1 MKTILALFSFLYSLA
16 SQGQYYYNDII
27 GTLETNRQMKA
38 YLVNKVR
45 TVSVTGTDQRGAKTA
60 EFSEFQEVKEN
71 GTVLKTSSFNNL
83 NKTVIYSKFDNQG
96 RLIRTTDSS
105 TAVESSTTYEYDAR
119 DRITR
124 VQNTTKDPAN
134 DFSQAENHLWIYNAA
149 GQPERMWRILNNTD
163 SIEIRFTPDEQGNP
177 GDERVFKKGVET
189 TQYYSYFDE
198 DKKLKFAQTGVI
210 YYYYDDQNRLSDVVR
225 FNLKANRLLPD
236 FMFEYDEKNR
246 VIQKIT
252 TTANLKLGYL
262 IWRYIFDEKGLK
274 TKEALFNNEKQLTG
288 KIEYSYTFGQ

>member
-38 YLVNKVR
+38 YLVNKVK

>member
-1 MKTILALFSFLYSLA
+1 MKTILALLTFLYSFA

-27 GTLETNRQMKA
+27 GTLETNRQMKT
-38 YLVNKVR
+38 YLANKVR
-45 TVSVTGTDQRGAKTA
+45 TVSVTGFDQRGAKTA
-60 EFSEFQEVKEN
+60 DFSEFQEIKEN
-71 GTVLKTSSFNNL
+71 GTILKTSTFNNL
-83 NKTVIYSKFDNQG
+83 NKTVLYSKFDNEG
-96 RLIRTTDSS
+96 RLVRTTDSS
-105 TAVESSTTYEYDAR
+105 TVIGSSTTYEYDANG
-119 DRITR
+119 RITR
-124 VQNTTKDPAN
+124 VQNSTKDSAN
-134 DFSQAENHLWIYNAA
+134 DFNQVETHLWIYNAA
-149 GQPERMWRILNNTD
+149 GKPERMWRIINNTD

-177 GDERVFKKGVET
+177 GDERTFKKGVET
-189 TQYYSYFDE
+189 TQYYSYYDE
-198 DKKLKFAQTGVI
+198 EKKLKFVQTGAI
-210 YYYYDDQNRLSDVVR
+210 YYYYDEQNRLSDVVR

-236 FMFEYDEKNR
+236 FMFEYDDKDR